1 MKTRYSAITFLG
13 LLALTIFGCRTSADD
28 SDQKTLQK
36 ARDLG
41 RAEIKKYQG
50 QRLTDFEKLR
60 DNSIQGPQ
68 EVDTAEY
75 RLVIDGLV
83 SVKRELSYLQVL
95 EMDRYQKLITLHCVE
110 GWSAK
115 GLFEGVLV
123 EDILKLAVVKPG
135 ANTLIFHAADGYTS
149 SLPLKT
155 VLDKKLLLAHKINNQ
170 TLTARS
176 GFPFQLI
183 AEDQLG
189 YKWVKWLKRIQ
200 VSSDSTYRGFWESR
214 GYDNKADY

>member
-1 MKTRYSAITFLG
+1 MDIRYSAAILLG
-13 LLALTIFGCRTSADD
+13 VVMLAASGCSSSADD
-28 SDQKTLQK
+28 NNRTTLRK
-36 ARDLG
+36 AKDLG
-41 RAEIKKYQG
+41 RVEIKKYQG

-68 EVDTAEY
+68 EVDTAKY
-75 RLVIDGLV
+75 RLTIDGLV
-83 SVKRELSYLQVL
+83 SVKQELSYRQVL
-95 EMDRYQKLITLHCVE
+95 GMDRYQKLVILHCVE

-115 GLFEGVLV
+115 GLFEGALV
-123 EDILKLAVVKPG
+123 GDILKLAVVKPG

-149 SLPLKT
+149 SLPLKA
-155 VLDKKLLLAHKINNQ
+155 VLNKKILLAHKINNQ
-170 TLTARS
+170 ILTARS

-183 AEDQLG
+183 AEDKLG
-189 YKWVKWLKRIQ
+189 YKWVKWLKRIE

>member
-1 MKTRYSAITFLG
+1 MDIRKSPAIFLG
-13 LLALTIFGCRTSADD
+13 VVMLAVSGCSSSADD
-28 SDQKTLQK
+28 NNRTTLQK
-36 ARDLG
+36 AQDLG
-41 RAEIKKYQG
+41 RVEINKYQG

-68 EVDTAEY
+68 KIDTAKY
-75 RLVIDGLV
+75 RLIIDGLV
-83 SVKRELSYLQVL
+83 SVKQELSYRQVL
-95 EMDRYQKLITLHCVE
+95 GMERYQKLLILHCVE
-110 GWSAK
+110 GWSAR

-155 VLDKKLLLAHKINNQ
+155 VRDKKLLLAHRINNQ
-170 TLTARS
+170 TLTVRS

-200 VSSDSTYRGFWESR
+200 VSNDSTYRGFWESR

>member
-1 MKTRYSAITFLG
+1 MDIRYSAVIFLEVAM
-13 LLALTIFGCRTSADD
+13 LIVSGCSSSADD
-28 SDQKTLQK
+28 NNRQTLQPTK
-36 ARDLG
+36 DLG
-41 RAEIKKYQG
+41 RVAIKKYQG

-75 RLVIDGLV
+75 RLIIDGLV
-83 SVKRELSYLQVL
+83 TVRQELSYLQVL
-95 EMDRYQKLITLHCVE
+95 GMERYQKLITLHCVE

-123 EDILKLAVVKPG
+123 GDILKLAVVNPG

-149 SLPLKT
+149 SLPLRA
-155 VLDKKLLLAHKINNQ
+155 VLDKKILLAHKINNQ

-183 AEDQLG
+183 AEDKLG
-189 YKWVKWLKRIQ
+189 YKWVKWLRRIE

>member
-1 MKTRYSAITFLG
+1 MGIIKSSAILLG
-13 LLALTIFGCRTSADD
+13 VVLLTVSGCSSSADD
-28 SDQKTLQK
+28 SNRTALQK

-41 RAEIKKYQG
+41 RVGIKKYQG

-68 EVDTAEY
+68 EVDTVKY
-75 RLVIDGLV
+75 RLIIDGLV
-83 SVKRELSYLQVL
+83 SAKQELSYHQVL
-95 EMDRYQKLITLHCVE
+95 GMERYQKLITLHCVE
-110 GWSAK
+110 GWSAQ

-123 EDILKLAVVKPG
+123 EDILKLAVVRPG
-135 ANTLIFHAADGYTS
+135 ANILIFHAADGYSS
-149 SLPLKT
+149 SLPLRT

-183 AEDQLG
+183 AEDKLG

-214 GYDNKADY
+214 GYDNQADY

>member
-1 MKTRYSAITFLG
+1 MDIRYSAAILLG
-13 LLALTIFGCRTSADD
+13 VVMLAVSGCSSSADD
-28 SDQKTLQK
+28 NNRTTLRK
-36 ARDLG
+36 AKDLG
-41 RAEIKKYQG
+41 RVEIKKYQG

-68 EVDTAEY
+68 EVDTAKY
-75 RLVIDGLV
+75 RLTIDGLV
-83 SVKRELSYLQVL
+83 SVKQELSYRQVL
-95 EMDRYQKLITLHCVE
+95 GMDQYQKLITLHCVE

-115 GLFEGVLV
+115 GLFEGALV
-123 EDILKLAVVKPG
+123 GDILKLAVVKPG

-149 SLPLKT
+149 SLPLKA
-155 VLDKKLLLAHKINNQ
+155 VLDKKILLAYKVNNK

-183 AEDQLG
+183 AEDKLG
-189 YKWVKWLKRIQ
+189 YKWVKWLRRIE

>member
-1 MKTRYSAITFLG
+1 MDIRYSAGIFLG
-13 LLALTIFGCRTSADD
+13 VAMLIVSGCSSSADD
-28 SDQKTLQK
+28 NNRTALQK

-41 RAEIKKYQG
+41 RVEIKKYQG

-68 EVDTAEY
+68 EVDTAKY
-75 RLVIDGLV
+75 RLIIDGLV
-83 SVKRELSYLQVL
+83 SVKQELSYLQVL
-95 EMDRYQKLITLHCVE
+95 EMDQYQKLITLHCVE

-123 EDILKLAVVKPG
+123 GDILKLAVVKPG
-135 ANTLIFHAADGYTS
+135 ANTLIFYAADGYTS
-149 SLPLKT
+149 SLPLRT
-155 VLDKKLLLAHKINNQ
+155 VLDKKILLAHKINNQ

-183 AEDQLG
+183 AEDKLG

>member
-1 MKTRYSAITFLG
+1 MDIRNFAAIFLG
-13 LLALTIFGCRTSADD
+13 VVMMAVSGCSSSADD
-28 SDQKTLQK
+28 NDLTTLQK
-36 ARDLG
+36 AKDLG
-41 RAEIKKYQG
+41 RVEIKKYQG

-68 EVDTAEY
+68 EVDTVKY
-75 RLVIDGLV
+75 RLIIDGLV
-83 SVKRELSYLQVL
+83 SVKQELSYRQVL
-95 EMDRYQKLITLHCVE
+95 EMERYQKLITLHCVE

-115 GLFEGVLV
+115 GFFEGVLV
-123 EDILKLAVVKPG
+123 GDILKRTVVKPG

-149 SLPLKT
+149 SLPLRA
-155 VLDKKLLLAHKINNQ
+155 VLDKKILLAHKINNQ

-183 AEDQLG
+183 AEDKLG
-189 YKWVKWLKRIQ
+189 YKWVKWLRRIE

>member
-1 MKTRYSAITFLG
+1 MDIRYSAAILLG
-13 LLALTIFGCRTSADD
+13 VVMLAASGCSSSADD
-28 SDQKTLQK
+28 NNRTTLRK
-36 ARDLG
+36 AKDLG
-41 RAEIKKYQG
+41 RVEIKKYQG

-68 EVDTAEY
+68 EVDTAKY
-75 RLVIDGLV
+75 RLTIDGLV
-83 SVKRELSYLQVL
+83 SVKQELSYRQVL
-95 EMDRYQKLITLHCVE
+95 GMDQYQKLITLHCVE

-115 GLFEGVLV
+115 GLFEGALV
-123 EDILKLAVVKPG
+123 GDILKLAVVKPG

-149 SLPLKT
+149 SLPLKA
-155 VLDKKLLLAHKINNQ
+155 VLNKKILLAHKINNQ
-170 TLTARS
+170 ILTARS

-183 AEDQLG
+183 AEDKLG
-189 YKWVKWLKRIQ
+189 YKWVKWLKRIE